1 MGTLSSELGSHVERF
16 SDHPR
21 IYADANVPA
30 GIVAFMRTRLKWDVL
45 FVLEHDDLRRA
56 TDREHYLMAHQIR
69 RTLVSLDHDFFDE
82 HRFPH
87 ADGAGVIVISAPDE
101 RRLARVLRRVDRVV
115 FHRRGTAGKQPV
127 GGTAK
132 ALPLSGQKLHAH
144 PGWTGRQSAG
154 G

>member
-1 MGTLSSELGSHVERF
+1 MGTLSSELGSHVEQF

-30 GIVAFMRTRLKWDVL
+30 GIVEFMRTRLKWDVF

-56 TDREHYLMAHQIR
+56 TDREHYRMAHQLR

-82 HRFPH
+82 HRFPN

-101 RRLARVLRRVDRVV
+101 RRLVRVLRRVDRVV
-115 FHRRGTAGKQPV
+115 FHRHGTDRKRLGH
-127 GGTAK
+127 GTGAP
-132 ALPLSGQKLHAH
+132 LPLSGQKLHAH
-144 PGWTGRQSAG
+144 PGWTGRPSAG
-154 G
+154 R